1 MPRIL
6 IVDDEAAIRTLL
18 SVVFQGAGYEVR
30 SAAAGHEALA
40 LLGAET
46 FDAVLS
52 DIVMPGMDGHEL
64 MRWVNQRHPD
74 TACVLMSGYDVGC
87 LDCPKSAGCTMLRK
101 PFMPRDAV
109 SLVERVMGGAR

>member
-6 IVDDEAAIRTLL
+6 VVDDEAAIRTLL
-18 SVVFQGAGYEVR
+18 CAVFQGAGYEVR

-40 LLGAET
+40 LLDAET

-64 MRWVNQRHPD
+64 MRWVSQRHPK

-87 LDCPKSAGCTMLRK
+87 LDCPLSPGCTMLRK
-101 PFMPRDAV
+101 PFRPRDAV
-109 SLVERVMGGAR
+109 SLVERVMSGAR

>member
-1 MPRIL
+1 LPRIL

-30 SAAAGHEALA
+30 SAAAGHEAVT
-40 LLGAET
+40 LLDTEA

-74 TACVLMSGYDVGC
+74 TAYVLMSGYDVGC

-109 SLVERVMGGAR
+109 SLVERVISGAR